1 MPKEDTQQMY
11 ASKFQDIG
19 QTWVPRL
26 TWWLTKCMPREVQID
41 GTYTKHPQQ
50 I

>member
-1 MPKEDTQQMY
+1 MPKEDNQQKY

-26 TWWLTKCMPREVQID
+26 TGWLTKYMPGEV
-41 GTYTKHPQQ
+41 
-50 I
+50 